1 MAFFPKKNRDMLDQQ
16 ISTLIS
22 EGCIVDGN
30 LKASAYVRIEGQVTG
45 DVTIEEGLI
54 LGEKGVIN
62 GNIITKEM
70 IAYGSVNG
78 NINAHSLEIKSTGKI
93 TGEIKTST
101 LQVESGGFYKGNLSM
116 AQNIY
121 NNSSNNGKNEPAA

>member
-1 MAFFPKKNRDMLDQQ
+1 MALFPKKNRDILGQQ

-30 LKASAYVRIEGQVTG
+30 LKASAFVRIEGQVNG

-54 LGEKGVIN
+54 LGEKGVVI

-116 AQNIY
+116 AENI
-121 NNSSNNGKNEPAA
+121 NSHGKSETAA

>member
-1 MAFFPKKNRDMLDQQ
+1 
-16 ISTLIS
+16 
-22 EGCIVDGN
+22 
-30 LKASAYVRIEGQVTG
+30 
-45 DVTIEEGLI
+45 
-54 LGEKGVIN
+54 
-62 GNIITKEM
+62 M

-116 AQNIY
+116 AQNI
-121 NNSSNNGKNEPAA
+121 NSNGKSESAT